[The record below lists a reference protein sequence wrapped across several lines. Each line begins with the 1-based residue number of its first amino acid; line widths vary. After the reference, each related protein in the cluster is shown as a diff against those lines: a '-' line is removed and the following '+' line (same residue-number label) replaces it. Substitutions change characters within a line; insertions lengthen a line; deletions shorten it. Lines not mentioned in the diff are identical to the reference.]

1 MYRGF
6 AEYAPFDMESKG
18 FTEINIG
25 ELLVGSIHSRSLRF
39 VRTHVICSLYMCR
52 LRSGTVSYS
61 E

>member
-25 ELLVGSIHSRSLRF
+25 ELGSMPQLK
-39 VRTHVICSLYMCR
+39 ICSNPCNLF
-52 LRSGTVSYS
+52 SVHVSSKKWYWKIK
-61 E
+61 